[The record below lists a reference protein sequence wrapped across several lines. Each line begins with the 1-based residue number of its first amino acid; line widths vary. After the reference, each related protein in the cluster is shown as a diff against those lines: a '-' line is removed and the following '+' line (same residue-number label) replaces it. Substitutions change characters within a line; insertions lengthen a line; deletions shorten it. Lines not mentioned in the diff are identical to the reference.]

1 MIGSFGD
8 VVFYVS
14 RESARTIKDLTRSEG
29 GRYATHD
36 IHLKKPKL
44 EFLGPGLSDMSF
56 KMEFYASRG
65 MHPVQETDKLIRMQR
80 DGEHHFFI
88 LGNKR
93 YGMKYFVLKHVSI
106 NFKDIDNKGVVLSA
120 EADLTLEEY
129 L

>member
-8 VVFYVS
+8 VIFYVS
-14 RESARTIKDLTRSEG
+14 RDSARTLKDLVRSEG

-56 KMEFYASRG
+56 KMEFHASRG
-65 MHPVQETDKLIRMQR
+65 MNPIKETDKLIRMQR
-80 DGEHHFFI
+80 DGEYHFFI

-93 YGMKYFVLKHVSI
+93 FGMKYFVLKSVSI
-106 NFKDIDNKGVVLSA
+106 DFKVIDNKGVVLLA
-120 EADLTLEEY
+120 EADIKLEEY

>member
-8 VVFYVS
+8 VVFLVS
-14 RESARTIKDLTRSEG
+14 REAARTIKDLSRSEG

-44 EFLGPGLSDMSF
+44 EFLGPGLSQMSF
-56 KMEFYASRG
+56 KMEFDASRG
-65 MHPVQETDKLIRMQR
+65 MHPIQETDKLIRMQR
-80 DGEHHFFI
+80 DGEYHFFI

-93 YGMKYFVLKHVSI
+93 FGMKYFVLKSVSI
-106 NFKDIDNKGVVLSA
+106 NFKAIDNKGVVLSA
-120 EADLTLEEY
+120 EADVSLEEY